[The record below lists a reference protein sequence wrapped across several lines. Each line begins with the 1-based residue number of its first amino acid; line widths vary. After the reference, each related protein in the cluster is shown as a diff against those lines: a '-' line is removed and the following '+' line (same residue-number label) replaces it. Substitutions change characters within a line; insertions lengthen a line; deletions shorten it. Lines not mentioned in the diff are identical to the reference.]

1 MIQFLIGVLCG
12 FVSAIILLFIY
23 ASLVGGERDE

>member
-1 MIQFLIGVLCG
+1 MIQFFVGILCG
-12 FVSAIILLFIY
+12 FVGAIILLFIY